1 MSEPSNDAAH
11 LHSCAEEARTIAELL
26 KIADAKRMM
35 YGIAHDFERRA
46 AEAERRVADEDTGKS
61 H

>member
-1 MSEPSNDAAH
+1 MNEPSNDAAR

-35 YGIAHDFERRA
+35 LEIASDFERRA
-46 AEAERRVADEDTGKS
+46 AQAERRLTEDTVKS
-61 H
+61 R

>member
-11 LHSCAEEARTIAELL
+11 LHSYAKEARTIAELL
-26 KIADAKRMM
+26 KIADANGMM
-35 YGIAHDFERRA
+35 YRIAGDFERRA
-46 AEAERRVADEDTGKS
+46 AEAERRVADQDTGKS